1 MIVADRA
8 AQPTDFSELEFQTIK
23 ANLHEQMVASL
34 DLSRMGQVDPQELK
48 PEFEAVAQEL
58 CRRHKKLKKHPL
70 KDRMVRELMDE
81 MFGLG
86 PIEPLMHDPTVTDIL
101 VNHPH
106 EVYVEREGRLELTNI
121 VFADENHLMR
131 IVQRIVARL
140 GRRIDEVSPMVDARL
155 PDGSRV
161 NAIVPPLALDGPK
174 LSIRRFGAAPLGL
187 DDLLSSGSLLPEM
200 ARFLTAA
207 VEARVSFLISG
218 GAGSGKTTLLNAL
231 SASIPADERIV
242 TIEDSAELL
251 LRNKHV
257 ARLETRPANVEGS
270 GEVTARDLVRN
281 ALRMRPDR
289 ILIGEVRG
297 PEALDMLQAMNTG
310 HEGSLT
316 TIHANDSRDAL
327 VRLELMSA
335 MAGFELPVPIL
346 RQYITT
352 AIKLVVHLA
361 RLKGGV
367 RRVVRISELVGTR
380 DGAYELHDIF
390 RYEPQGIG
398 ADGRAR
404 GRFVATG
411 KVPTFLPRFHEIG
424 IDLPES
430 LFAQRVMRQAEAD
443 ADASSQPINITDNV
457 ATSPASDNSG
467 DEMAHQSTASLHA
480 SSSQEAADNS
490 PENGDRPAVD
500 DLPLLPPDTE
510 TNASDDAAAWDFPPL
525 D

>member
-1 MIVADRA
+1 MIVADHTPRGDVDPA
-8 AQPTDFSELEFQTIK
+8 ELEFQKIK
-23 ANLHEQMVASL
+23 AGLHEQMIASL
-34 DLSRMGQVDPQELK
+34 DLTRIGRVEPAEMR
-48 PEFEAVAQEL
+48 PEFQAAAEHL
-58 CRRHKKLKKHPL
+58 CRKHKELSQRADKG
-70 KDRMVRELMDE
+70 RMVGELMDE

-86 PIEPLMHDPTVTDIL
+86 PIEPLMRDPTITDIL

-106 EVYVEREGRLELTNI
+106 EVYVERHGRLKRTGI
-121 VFADENHLMR
+121 VFADEPHLLR

-161 NAIVPPLALDGPK
+161 NAVVPPLALDGPK
-174 LSIRRFGAAPLGL
+174 LSIRRFGVTPLGL
-187 DDLLSSGSLLPEM
+187 EDLISGGSMLPEM

-218 GAGSGKTTLLNAL
+218 GTGSGKTTLLNAL
-231 SASIPADERIV
+231 SASIPDDERIV

-251 LRNKHV
+251 LRNRHV
-257 ARLETRPANVEGS
+257 ARLESRPANVEGA

-281 ALRMRPDR
+281 SLRMRPDR
-289 ILIGEVRG
+289 ILVGEVRG

-316 TIHANDSRDAL
+316 TIHANDAYDAL

-361 RLKGGV
+361 RLKGGM
-367 RRVVRISELVGTR
+367 RRVVRISELVRTDNTAYQLR
-380 DGAYELHDIF
+380 DIYRFEQCGVDAGG
-390 RYEPQGIG
+390 Q
-398 ADGRAR
+398 AR
-404 GRFVATG
+404 GKFVATG
-411 KVPTFLPRFHEIG
+411 TVPMLLSRFQAAG
-424 IDLPES
+424 IDLPEAAFS
-430 LFAQRVMRQAEAD
+430 PRTFAA
-443 ADASSQPINITDNV
+443 PT
-457 ATSPASDNSG
+457 P
-467 DEMAHQSTASLHA
+467 
-480 SSSQEAADNS
+480 
-490 PENGDRPAVD
+490 
-500 DLPLLPPDTE
+500 LPPAAKT
-510 TNASDDAAAWDFPPL
+510 SQAAAPEVREPSAAPEDTFDLRPT